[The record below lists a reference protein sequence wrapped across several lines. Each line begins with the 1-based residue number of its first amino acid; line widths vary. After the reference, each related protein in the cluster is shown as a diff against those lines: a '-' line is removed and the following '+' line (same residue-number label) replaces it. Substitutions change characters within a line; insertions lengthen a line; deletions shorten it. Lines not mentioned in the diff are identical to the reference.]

1 MNGIDKII
9 GRISGDAQ
17 AEIDAIL
24 AQANAEAAD
33 ITAQYEAQGKAEA
46 DAILA
51 RGEKAAA
58 ERGERMASV
67 AQLECRTANLAAKPE
82 VLDKAFEAAKQKLL
96 ALPQDQYIALLAD
109 LAVQASSTG
118 REQLIF
124 SPADRARV
132 GKAVVMAANEK
143 LAKAVAPQLPDEV
156 TDTRAGAILNKVV
169 TGASAVLNGTAMLT
183 LSEETRP
190 MEGGF
195 ILSSGY
201 TEVNCTFGT
210 LIRLQRDTLAAEVAK
225 VLFD

>member
-24 AQANAEAAD
+24 AQANAEAVD
-33 ITAQYEAQGKAEA
+33 IAAQYEAQGKAEA

-51 RGEKAAA
+51 RGEKSAA

-67 AQLECRTANLAAKPE
+67 AQLECRKANLAAKQE

-118 REQLIF
+118 RSSSS
-124 SPADRARV
+124 SPRRTGREWQGRGHGGQREAGEGRGSSAARR
-132 GKAVVMAANEK
+132 GHRH
-143 LAKAVAPQLPDEV
+143 P
-156 TDTRAGAILNKVV
+156 AGAILNKVV